1 MMRRNIILSLVLIT
15 VLLLAAGFVR
25 AEILLNNFETHSYKT
40 IARQY
45 HGDYFLLVLWSVDCP
60 PCIEELPALAKFHQ
74 ENPKANLVMVSTDSK
89 NQQEDI
95 NSLIEKYGLADV
107 QQCVFDG
114 DSVQAIRFSIDPLWY
129 GELPRSYFHHD
140 KNERQA
146 KSGRLD
152 EDTLSAWIT
161 VINNTTAGL

>member
-1 MMRRNIILSLVLIT
+1 MMKKNTVLSLLLIT
-15 VLLLAAGFVR
+15 ALLETATLAR
-25 AEILLNNFETHSYKT
+25 AEITLNNFEAHSYKT

-45 HGDYFLLVLWSVDCP
+45 HGDSFLLVLWSVDCP
-60 PCIEELPALAKFHQ
+60 PCIDELPALARFHH

-95 NSLIEKYGLADV
+95 KSLMEKHGLVDI
-107 QQCVFDG
+107 QQWVFDG

-140 KNERQA
+140 ENKRQA
-146 KSGRLD
+146 KTGRLD
-152 EDTLSAWIT
+152 EDTLSVWIT
-161 VINNTTAGL
+161 AINNRTAGL